1 MAYLRKNVSKGIEY
15 WSLCEN
21 KRVDGKVVRI
31 TLEYFGSARH
41 MAEMLSARKLS
52 SPVLDKMGWTDGVT
66 VISRIHG
73 SVAALVAV
81 AKKIGIT
88 EIFDFCLPKRE
99 RAGVGR
105 GTALLAAA
113 IQRACQPG
121 SKNVFASWV
130 RKTTLPSLLGL
141 PTDGKTLTSQVF
153 WEMMDGLTESDLA
166 AAEDAVTGK
175 LLALYNPERTRL
187 ALDYTNY
194 YSYIS
199 SSNIKCSIARR
210 GHNKQKR
217 NDLRQYSLAI
227 VSTHNPAFPLF
238 SMLYEGNLNDVIA
251 FGGYYQMLQ
260 GRLGQGFDKSTLT
273 LVFDGGSVNKTNLAM
288 LDMHFISSFPLSS
301 AKELYDIDIGEYNHV
316 TIGGG
321 REVLC
326 YRIEKKTIWG
336 RVLSCVLTYSQEL
349 YDGQMLDLERK
360 IEKKREFACEIQ
372 LRVDNPK
379 ARLDKTAEGVR
390 KAMALDK
397 MLTTLIS
404 VGLDDK
410 GKVLFDVDEDAK
422 EIYARKIFGKKLI
435 VTDQLGWTTEAIISA
450 YREQGDIEGIFRDSK
465 DVSHFSVRPQYH
477 YTDEK
482 VRVHVFCCLVGLILA
497 TALNQEMKLAGI
509 HANNRSVLDT
519 LEDVRMAWVMP
530 QGQGGEIQVIETME
544 DAAAKMWEAVQQ
556 IH

>member
-21 KRVDGKVVRI
+21 KRVDGKVVRN
-31 TLEYFGSARH
+31 TLEYFGNSRH

-52 SPVLDKMGWTDGVT
+52 NSTLDNMNWTDSIT
-66 VISRIHG
+66 VSSRIHG

-81 AKKIGIT
+81 AKKIGII
-88 EIFDFCLPKRE
+88 EIFDVCLPKRE
-99 RAGVGR
+99 RAGVRR
-105 GTALLAAA
+105 GSALLAAA

-121 SKNVFASWV
+121 SKSAFAGWV
-130 RKTTLPSLLGL
+130 RKTTLPSLLEL
-141 PTDGKTLTSQVF
+141 PADGKTRTSQVF
-153 WEMMDGLTESDLA
+153 WELMEGIIESDLA
-166 AAEDAVTGK
+166 AAEDTITGK

-238 SMLYEGNLNDVIA
+238 SMLYEGNLNDITA
-251 FGGYYQMLQ
+251 FGGYYKMLQ
-260 GRLGQGFDKSTLT
+260 GRLGQGFDKGMLT
-273 LVFDGGSVNKTNLAM
+273 LVFDGGSVDKANLDM

-301 AKELYDIDIGEYNHV
+301 AKELYDIDISEYNRV
-316 TIGGG
+316 TVRGG

-326 YRIEKKTIWG
+326 YRIGKKTIWG

-349 YDGQMLDLERK
+349 YDGQMLDMERNV
-360 IEKKREFACEIQ
+360 EKKRGLACEVR
-372 LRVDNPK
+372 LRADNPK

-390 KAMALDK
+390 KAIALDK
-397 MLTTLIS
+397 TLTALIS
-404 VGLDDK
+404 VGLDDE
-410 GKVLFDVDEDAK
+410 GKVLFEVDEDAK
-422 EIYARKIFGKKLI
+422 KSYARRMFGKKLI
-435 VTDQLGWTTEAIISA
+435 VTDQLDWTTESIVSA

-465 DVSHFSVRPQYH
+465 DPSHFSVRPQYH

-497 TALNQEMKLAGI
+497 TALNQEMELVGI
-509 HANNRSVLDT
+509 HVSNSSVLDT
-519 LEDVRMAWVMP
+519 LEDVRMAWIMQ
-530 QGQGGEIQVIETME
+530 QGRDGGIQVIETME
-544 DAAAKMWEAVQQ
+544 DDTAKMWGAVQQ